1 MTADPYRL
9 RTLESIDDFPRVFDV
24 LAAAFGEDFPDEEIE
39 KDRLVFEPTRAHVID
54 HDDDGIVAHAGAYTR
69 EVTVPGAAIPA
80 AHVTLVGV
88 RPTHRR
94 RGLLTRL
101 MMRQLREVRERGEP
115 VAMLWASEGRIYQR
129 FGYGLAALRHIIL
142 AADKR
147 EVRLT
152 RSAAPEAGRLR
163 DTSPGQARKE
173 LEQLYERVR
182 AERPGWSS
190 RSENWWNWRLL
201 DAPTRRQGYTE
212 RRALLFE
219 GSEGLD
225 GYALWRRKGDWDE
238 TGPKGEVNVVEVVAG
253 TPEAYVALW
262 DFLFSVDLARTVRY
276 TFAATDEPLRYL
288 VNEPRALG
296 DKVADSLWV
305 RVVDVPAALSAR
317 RYAAPVDVVL
327 EVSDG
332 LIPENAGRW
341 RLTGDASGAFCT
353 ATTDPADLACDIAD
367 LGAVYLGGTAL
378 GALAAAGRV
387 RELRPGAVAAAS
399 AAFGWHRQPS
409 TLDIF

>member
-1 MTADPYRL
+1 VTADPYRL
-9 RTLESIDDFPRVFDV
+9 RTLESTDEFPRVFDV
-24 LAAAFGEDFPDEEIE
+24 LSAAFGEDFPDEELE
-39 KDRLVFEPTRAHVID
+39 KDRLVFEPTRGHVID

-69 EVTVPGAAIPA
+69 EVTVPGAAVPA

-101 MMRQLREVRERGEP
+101 MTHQLRDVRERGEP

-152 RSAAPEAGRLR
+152 RSTAPEAGRLR
-163 DTSPGQARKE
+163 DAAPGQVRKD
-173 LEQLYERVR
+173 LQQVYERVR

-190 RSENWWNWRLL
+190 RDENWWTWRLF
-201 DAPTRRQGYTE
+201 DAPSRRQGYTE

-219 GSEGLD
+219 GPAGVD
-225 GYALWRRKGDWDE
+225 GYALWRRKGDGDE
-238 TGPKGEVNVVEVVAG
+238 TGPKGEVDVVEMVAA
-253 TPEAYVALW
+253 TPEAYLALW
-262 DFLFSVDLARTVRY
+262 EFLFSVDLARTVRY

-296 DKVADSLWV
+296 AKVADSLWV

-327 EVSDG
+327 DVTDG
-332 LIPENAGRW
+332 LMPDNAGRW
-341 RLTGDASGAFCT
+341 RLTGDTSGATCT
-353 ATTDPADLACDIAD
+353 PTADPADLACDVAD
-367 LGAVYLGGTAL
+367 LGALYLGGGAL

-387 RELRPGAVAAAS
+387 RELCPGAVSAAA

-409 TLDIF
+409 ALDIF

>member
-1 MTADPYRL
+1 MT
-9 RTLESIDDFPRVFDV
+9 
-24 LAAAFGEDFPDEEIE
+24 
-39 KDRLVFEPTRAHVID
+39 H
-54 HDDDGIVAHAGAYTR
+54 
-69 EVTVPGAAIPA
+69 
-80 AHVTLVGV
+80 
-88 RPTHRR
+88 
-94 RGLLTRL
+94 
-101 MMRQLREVRERGEP
+101 QLRDVRERGEP

-152 RSAAPEAGRLR
+152 RSTAPEAGRLR
-163 DTSPGQARKE
+163 DAAPGQVRKD
-173 LEQLYERVR
+173 LQQVYERVR

-190 RSENWWNWRLL
+190 RDENWWTWRLF
-201 DAPTRRQGYTE
+201 DAPSRRQGYTE

-219 GSEGLD
+219 GPAGVD
-225 GYALWRRKGDWDE
+225 GYALWRRKGDGDE
-238 TGPKGEVNVVEVVAG
+238 TGPKGEVDVVEMVAA
-253 TPEAYVALW
+253 TPEAYLALW
-262 DFLFSVDLARTVRY
+262 EFLFSVDLARTVRY

-305 RVVDVPAALSAR
+305 RVVDVQAALSAR

-341 RLTGDASGAFCT
+341 RLTGDASGAVCT

-367 LGAVYLGGTAL
+367 LGALYLGGTAL

-387 RELRPGAVAAAS
+387 RELRPGVAAAAA